1 MQRYG
6 QLLRCVLVC
15 AGISLLASCQAQ
27 TTQTQDVPAR
37 VVADGQL
44 PIVRPL
50 QLAAMTSPMMVEFN
64 VQPPG
69 KNATGTLFLGIRV
82 GDEDALKSLEAAQ
95 ALRRSGLHAELVL
108 KRLEPS
114 GATNMPLVRVESR
127 PGVPAQTIAVSADG
141 RVPGVWLDDVDGSSL
156 QSAGLESPERR
167 YTQLAFAWAQGI
179 QPGKYQLSIRLLGQP
194 PQLASIESEL
204 LVAYRH
210 KSK

>member
-6 QLLRCVLVC
+6 QLLLCVLVC
-15 AGISLLASCQAQ
+15 SGISLLTSCQAQ
-27 TTQTQDVPAR
+27 TTQTQDVPTR
-37 VVADGQL
+37 VAADGQV

-50 QLAAMTSPMMVEFN
+50 QLAAMTSPMVVEFN

-69 KNATGTLFLGIRV
+69 KSATGTLFLGIRV

-114 GATNMPLVRVESR
+114 GAINMPLVRVESQA
-127 PGVPAQTIAVSADG
+127 GVPVRTIAVSADG
-141 RVPGVWLDDVDGSSL
+141 RVPGVWMDEADGASL
-156 QSAGLESPERR
+156 QSAGLESPKRR

-179 QPGKYQLSIRLLGQP
+179 QPGKYRLSIRLLGRP
-194 PQLASIESEL
+194 PQLASIQSEL

>member
-6 QLLRCVLVC
+6 QLLLCVLVC
-15 AGISLLASCQAQ
+15 VGISLLTSCQAQ
-27 TTQTQDVPAR
+27 TTQTQDVPTR
-37 VVADGQL
+37 VVANGQV

-50 QLAAMTSPMMVEFN
+50 QLAEMTSPMVVEFN

-95 ALRRSGLHAELVL
+95 ALRRSGLQAELVL

-141 RVPGVWLDDVDGSSL
+141 RVPGVWLDEVDGSSL

-179 QPGKYQLSIRLLGQP
+179 QPGKYQLSIRLLGPP
-194 PQLASIESEL
+194 PQLAAIESEL

>member
-6 QLLRCVLVC
+6 QLLLCVLVC
-15 AGISLLASCQAQ
+15 AGISLLTSCQAQ
-27 TTQTQDVPAR
+27 TTQTQDVPTR
-37 VVADGQL
+37 VVANGQV

-50 QLAAMTSPMMVEFN
+50 QLAEMTSPMVVEFN

-141 RVPGVWLDDVDGSSL
+141 RVPGVWLDDVDSSSL

-204 LVAYRH
+204 PVAYRH

>member
-6 QLLRCVLVC
+6 QLLLCVLVC
-15 AGISLLASCQAQ
+15 SGILLLTSCHAQ
-27 TTQTQDVPAR
+27 TNQMQEVPTRAA
-37 VVADGQL
+37 ADGQL

-95 ALRRSGLHAELVL
+95 ALRRSGLQAELVL

-114 GATNMPLVRVESR
+114 GAIKMPLVRVESQA
-127 PGVPAQTIAVSADG
+127 GAPARTIAVGADG
-141 RVPGVWLDDVDGSSL
+141 HVPGMWLDEVDGSSL
-156 QSAGLESPERR
+156 QSAGLESPGRR

-179 QPGKYQLSIRLLGQP
+179 HPGKYQLSIRLLGQP
-194 PQLASIESEL
+194 PQPAPIQSEL

>member
-6 QLLRCVLVC
+6 QLLLCVLVC
-15 AGISLLASCQAQ
+15 SGISLLTSCQAQ
-27 TTQTQDVPAR
+27 TTQTQDVPTR
-37 VVADGQL
+37 VAADGQL

-50 QLAAMTSPMMVEFN
+50 QLTAMTSPMVVEFN

-69 KNATGTLFLGIRV
+69 KSATGTLFLGIRV

-108 KRLEPS
+108 KRLGPS
-114 GATNMPLVRVESR
+114 GSINMPLVRVESQA
-127 PGVPAQTIAVSADG
+127 GVPARTIAVSADG
-141 RVPGVWLDDVDGSSL
+141 RVPGVWMDEVDGASL

-167 YTQLAFAWAQGI
+167 YTQLAFAWAQGT
-179 QPGKYQLSIRLLGQP
+179 QPGRYQLSIRLLGQP
-194 PQLASIESEL
+194 PQLASIQSEL

>member
-6 QLLRCVLVC
+6 QLLLCVLVC
-15 AGISLLASCQAQ
+15 AGISLLTSCQAQ
-27 TTQTQDVPAR
+27 TTQTQDVPTR
-37 VVADGQL
+37 VVADGQV

-50 QLAAMTSPMMVEFN
+50 QLAEMTSPMVVEFN

-95 ALRRSGLHAELVL
+95 ALRRSGLHAKLVL

-127 PGVPAQTIAVSADG
+127 PGVPTQTIAVSADG
-141 RVPGVWLDDVDGSSL
+141 RVPGVWLDDVDSSSL
-156 QSAGLESPERR
+156 QSAGLESPGRR

-194 PQLASIESEL
+194 PRLASIQSEL

>member
-6 QLLRCVLVC
+6 QLLLCVLVC
-15 AGISLLASCQAQ
+15 SGILLLTSCHAQ
-27 TTQTQDVPAR
+27 TNQMQDVPTRAA
-37 VVADGQL
+37 ADGQL
-44 PIVRPL
+44 PIVRAM

-114 GATNMPLVRVESR
+114 GAINMPLVRVESHA
-127 PGVPAQTIAVSADG
+127 GAPARTIAVGADG
-141 RVPGVWLDDVDGSSL
+141 RVPGVWLDEVDGSSL
-156 QSAGLESPERR
+156 QSAGLESPGRR

-194 PQLASIESEL
+194 PQLASIQSEL
-204 LVAYRH
+204 LIAYRH

>member
-1 MQRYG
+1 MHRYG
-6 QLLRCVLVC
+6 QLLLCVLVC
-15 AGISLLASCQAQ
+15 SGISLLTSCQAQ
-27 TTQTQDVPAR
+27 TTQTYDAPTR
-37 VVADGQL
+37 VAGDGQV

-50 QLAAMTSPMMVEFN
+50 QLAAMTSPMVVEFN

-69 KNATGTLFLGIRV
+69 KSATGTLFLGIRV

-114 GATNMPLVRVESR
+114 GAINIPLVRVESQA
-127 PGVPAQTIAVSADG
+127 GAPARTVAVSADG
-141 RVPGVWLDDVDGSSL
+141 RVPGVWLDEVDGSSL

-179 QPGKYQLSIRLLGQP
+179 QPGRYQLSIRLLGQP
-194 PQLASIESEL
+194 PQLASIKSEL

>member
-1 MQRYG
+1 MQRYA
-6 QLLRCVLVC
+6 QLLLWVLVC
-15 AGISLLASCQAQ
+15 SGISLLTSCQAQ
-27 TTQTQDVPAR
+27 TTQTHDVPTR
-37 VVADGQL
+37 VAADGQV

-50 QLAAMTSPMMVEFN
+50 QLAAMTSPMVVEFN

-69 KNATGTLFLGIRV
+69 KSATGTLFLGIRV

-108 KRLEPS
+108 KRLESS
-114 GATNMPLVRVESR
+114 GAINMPLVRVESQA
-127 PGVPAQTIAVSADG
+127 GVPARTIAVSTDG
-141 RVPGVWLDDVDGSSL
+141 RVPGVWLDDVDDASL
-156 QSAGLESPERR
+156 QSAGLESPGRR

-194 PQLASIESEL
+194 PQLASIQSEL